1 MDEDNWED
9 DKEKKK
15 INYDEFV
22 KLAKTAFIKK
32 LNRTKDECIKL
43 CMIANNYADEFQ
55 LRKSAIYVVVK
66 WKQFFDE
73 NQINSKTRE
82 LMKDVI
88 INKK

>member
-1 MDEDNWED
+1 
-9 DKEKKK
+9 
-15 INYDEFV
+15 
-22 KLAKTAFIKK
+22 
-32 LNRTKDECIKL
+32 
-43 CMIANNYADEFQ
+43 MIANNYADEFQ